1 MSPIKDFRVIY
12 DALNEENTFSEGDPV
27 AGTVTFTLTKD
38 TKVKSL
44 MVKVKGDANVR
55 FTKSS
60 GGSETT
66 YIAHTR
72 YFKVK
77 KYFVEESPKGTVL
90 PKGVHHFKFRLDIPH
105 RNMPSSFKG
114 KHGKIIY
121 KLEVKISRSWRW
133 PSEIDHELNF
143 VSKSLSHLGQ
153 VMCPQSGSVD
163 KEVGVF
169 SKGQVKMSATVN
181 RTVFSPGDTLYVA
194 ATICNSSSKEMTPK
208 FSLQQ
213 KIEYHTSDSTHSRDK
228 SLWKM
233 VGETLAPNSEKTVL
247 CHRRIPN
254 DVIHSLY
261 NCGLISVEHYL
272 MVYLDISFAF
282 DPEVKLPLVII
293 PSRFATLPPGEAFG
307 PYPAGTV
314 GGPSKSDLPPPAVAM
329 GPSPAGAVGGPSKS
343 DLPPPAVA
351 MDPSPAGA
359 VGAPS
364 YSDFPP
370 PAFPTG
376 SYGVPTAP
384 GAYGYP
390 SPGPTQP
397 GNTTSGYNNQLPQQA
412 PPYSFPA
419 AAFSPPSVQH
429 QGPTPP
435 PLFQQGEDPPTY
447 MSLFHPSHDTYGSNG
462 SEKKT

>member
-12 DALNEENTFSEGDPV
+12 NALNEEGTFSEGDTV

-55 FTKSS
+55 WTEGS
-60 GGSETT
+60 GDNETT
-66 YIAHTR
+66 YSAHRR

-90 PKGVHHFKFRLDIPH
+90 PKGVHHFKFRLNIPH
-105 RNMPSSFKG
+105 GNMPSSFKG
-114 KHGKIIY
+114 KHGKIVY
-121 KLEVKISRSWRW
+121 KLEAKISRSWRW
-133 PSEIDHELNF
+133 PSEIDQELNF

-181 RTVFSPGDTLYVA
+181 RKVFSPGDTLSVG
-194 ATICNSSSKEMTPK
+194 ATICNSSSKKMTPK
-208 FSLQQ
+208 FSLKQN
-213 KIEYHTSDSTHSRDK
+213 IVYRAEGSTNSSDK

-233 VGETLAPNSEKTVL
+233 VGETLAPNSEKTVT
-247 CHRRIPN
+247 CHMRIPN
-254 DVIHSLY
+254 DVIHSLH
-261 NCGLISVEHYL
+261 NCEIISVEHYL

-293 PSRFATLPPGEAFG
+293 PSRFATLPPGETFG
-307 PYPAGTV
+307 PY
-314 GGPSKSDLPPPAVAM
+314 
-329 GPSPAGAVGGPSKS
+329 PAGAVGGPSKN
-343 DLPPPAVA
+343 DFPPPAVA
-351 MDPSPAGA
+351 MGPYPPGA

-390 SPGPTQP
+390 APGPTQP